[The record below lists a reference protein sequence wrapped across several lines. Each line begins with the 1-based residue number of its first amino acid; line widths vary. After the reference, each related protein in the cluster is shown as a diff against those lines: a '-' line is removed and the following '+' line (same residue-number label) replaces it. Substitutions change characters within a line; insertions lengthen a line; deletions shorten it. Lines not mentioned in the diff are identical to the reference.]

1 MFVEK
6 FVELDVAAEAHE
18 FFYLFFLGL
27 LYLRL
32 FKFIAIVHLTEQ
44 PELLSGFISCI
55 HKVVSQF
62 CI

>member
-1 MFVEK
+1 MFIEK

-27 LYLRL
+27 LYLWL
-32 FKFIAIVHLTEQ
+32 FKFIAIVHLTDQ
-44 PELLSGFISCI
+44 PELLSGFICCAQ
-55 HKVVSQF
+55 KAVSHF